1 MANLRANNLYGISG
15 PDTNGSALFNGT
27 DYLSAANA
35 AAFRVNQGSTE
46 DFTIE
51 AWIYLTATP
60 DGANARIAS
69 IYHTSG
75 NQRSYMFYVHTDD
88 TLKFNYASNGT
99 AGSLST

>member
-69 IYHTSG
+69 IYHTS
-75 NQRSYMFYVHTDD
+75 
-88 TLKFNYASNGT
+88 
-99 AGSLST
+99 